1 MSLLFLPF
9 AFIALLSF
17 SKKIRNLVWAY
28 RLHDV
33 DKVKVHSLFLFLM
46 VVVTG
51 LVCLSTANL

>member
-1 MSLLFLPF
+1 MSLMYFPF
-9 AFIALLSF
+9 AFIALLAF
-17 SKKIRNLVWAY
+17 SKKIRDLVGAY
-28 RLHDV
+28 KLHDV